1 MNRYDGRF
9 IDFTLSKDFKH
20 RAYSVIISTRIFNN
34 SCGVCML
41 EYSCETPRF
50 SHLMTHDSNCCLLDD
65 PRKSLN
71 WKNKIHI
78 TSLFFSMI
86 DRPCLLSL
94 WKQNPPIWL
103 KQMLTK
109 YWRGFQICSEPGLL
123 VCWWCAQNSCLFSRG
138 WKQSERSSNLSLLYS
153 SNDNFAP
160 LCLCAMMGHF
170 VVFLQFLT
178 SS

>member
-9 IDFTLSKDFKH
+9 IDFTLSKDCKH

-123 VCWWCAQNSCLFSRG
+123 VCWWCAQIPVSSQEAGSNQREVPICHCCTQVMTTLLRSVFVRWWVILLSFFS
-138 WKQSERSSNLSLLYS
+138 
-153 SNDNFAP
+153 F
-160 LCLCAMMGHF
+160 
-170 VVFLQFLT
+170 
-178 SS
+178 

>member
-9 IDFTLSKDFKH
+9 IDFTLSKDCKH

-65 PRKSLN
+65 PWKSLN

-78 TSLFFSMI
+78 TSLFFLAWLI
-86 DRPCLLSL
+86 DHACFPCESKIHPSGSSKCSQNIGGDFKYALNQVSWFVGGVPKFLSV
-94 WKQNPPIWL
+94 L
-103 KQMLTK
+103 KRLEAIREK
-109 YWRGFQICSEPGLL
+109 FQSVIAVL
-123 VCWWCAQNSCLFSRG
+123 
-138 WKQSERSSNLSLLYS
+138 K
-153 SNDNFAP
+153 
-160 LCLCAMMGHF
+160 
-170 VVFLQFLT
+170 
-178 SS
+178 

>member
-9 IDFTLSKDFKH
+9 IDFTLSKDCKH

-123 VCWWCAQNSCLFSRG
+123 VCWWCAQIPVCSQEAGSNQREVPICHCCTQVMTTLLRSVFVRWWVILLSIFS
-138 WKQSERSSNLSLLYS
+138 
-153 SNDNFAP
+153 F
-160 LCLCAMMGHF
+160 
-170 VVFLQFLT
+170 
-178 SS
+178 